1 MRECI
6 SLRALFP
13 IRPREG
19 YVRLGSIA
27 TELGCLRDV
36 RFPPVIPTAR
46 NCDSLG
52 IPKSGKL

>member
-36 RFPPVIPTAR
+36 RFPPVSDQIA
-46 NCDSLG
+46 D
-52 IPKSGKL
+52 IA

>member
-19 YVRLGSIA
+19 YVRLGSRLCENVHEQRMRRIVFS
-27 TELGCLRDV
+27 LFFLR
-36 RFPPVIPTAR
+36 R
-46 NCDSLG
+46 
-52 IPKSGKL
+52 